1 MLDQKKH
8 NFKKADEKEFKFFF
22 ENKVLVQE
30 RIIKHLT
37 KKLGLTKLDLERIQH
52 EAIAKVINSLKVK
65 TFILRI
71 STINFKQGLKFPVF
85 KKKYI

>member
-1 MLDQKKH
+1 MLDQKKTQFQKSRGERISIFLK
-8 NFKKADEKEFKFFF
+8 NE
-22 ENKVLVQE
+22 VLVQE

-65 TFILRI
+65 TFVLRI
-71 STINFKQGLKFPVF
+71 STFNLKKGL
-85 KKKYI
+85 

>member
-1 MLDQKKH
+1 MTKKKH
-8 NFKKADEKEFKFFF
+8 NFKKAEEKEFQFFLKN
-22 ENKVLVQE
+22 EVLVQE

-52 EAIAKVINSLKVK
+52 EAIAKVINSLTVK

-71 STINFKQGLKFPVF
+71 STINFKQGLKFPLF

>member
-1 MLDQKKH
+1 MLDQKKTQFQKSRGERISIFLK
-8 NFKKADEKEFKFFF
+8 NE
-22 ENKVLVQE
+22 VLVQE

-52 EAIAKVINSLKVK
+52 EAIAKVINSLTVK